1 MSELNSK
8 PPLSFWIISIL
19 ALIWNM
25 NGVISYTRII
35 FRSDEIFNGL
45 SVTEKEYLTTTP
57 VVISITYAIYIF
69 AGLSGS
75 LLLLL
80 KRKEAALVLL
90 VAFIAQII
98 NQHYFLVTQ
107 ETIEITSTNSTYPII
122 SIIISFLLVVFASSN
137 HKEDYFN

>member
-1 MSELNSK
+1 MSELKSK

-19 ALIWNM
+19 ALIWNIS
-25 NGVISYTRII
+25 GVITYTRII
-35 FRSDEIFNGL
+35 FWSDEIFNGL
-45 SVTEKEYLTTTP
+45 SVIEKEYLTTIP
-57 VVISITYAIYIF
+57 VMTSVTYAIYIF
-69 AGLSGS
+69 AGLFGS

-80 KRKEAALVLL
+80 KSKEAALVLL

-107 ETIEITSTNSTYPII
+107 ETIEITSNNSTYPII
-122 SIIISFLLVVFASSN
+122 SISISFLLVVFACRN

>member
-19 ALIWNM
+19 ALIWNI

-35 FRSDEIFNGL
+35 FRSDEIFNGF
-45 SVTEKEYLTTTP
+45 SGPEKEYLAAIP
-57 VVISITYAIYIF
+57 VVISVIFGIYIF

-80 KRKEAALVLL
+80 KRKEAALILL
-90 VAFIAQII
+90 AAFITQII
-98 NQHYFLVTQ
+98 YQHYFLVTQ